1 MIKSPWD
8 AALETGSVES
18 AFQEEPVWPTK
29 GNYVAPAVDA
39 YEEALRKNSLS
50 TWSGPPKN
58 TSNMY
63 TPNPAYN
70 SSSINRIVDN
80 LQKGTSGVDVYKPQ
94 LPKAWNS
101 GTPQKQQQYG
111 KWLNTVSWS
120 FNVICKK
127 LCLYTIGSISSAVKG
142 LLSTTA
148 SNEKEEQ
155 PHSPFP
161 TIPDVSNDPALPLES
176 KLISVTDTKRET
188 SSSPFPAI
196 LDINVNSEIISEDI
210 EQIQKTEYLKT
221 CLRPESPFPFIPD
234 VTLEPEVVE
243 KDITQMRTSPLPT
256 TSSDSETVRNSDQ
269 LQRNVSIAENSVSH
283 ISNLNSATATV
294 SQIKSGDVSDLH
306 AEVAFPDIPAANEF
320 TQSNTFIFQPP
331 LRKYEP
337 VSLTAKKYKIKEP
350 KVDVPTEIKSQYDFA
365 LADSECKVVERIYS
379 EGTANNIRSLQSEMF
394 ESQGHF
400 NASRSCSP
408 YPVYIPS
415 PFIEPTSLPNKELIT
430 SNSNITQSPLKVDP
444 EDVIQM
450 PHCESNAEK
459 RLRDSTITG
468 NKTVSN
474 NVKSQQKCFSE
485 LRDIQF
491 CYAVANGKTS
501 DVNKKFSAA
510 EEKTEIEENE
520 IQKRLKEMK
529 SIREGR
535 GSDAL
540 YETTD
545 DLTETTST
553 ATNKSMTSIKV
564 NGVLASTETKQSNT
578 VDEDSCK
585 SHSEK
590 LKCWDK
596 EQNTSGEDTNIPE
609 LLCKKPPDAI
619 IGARP
624 LFGQLDITSEFKKAI
639 VGRSKSLQSKR
650 SRAESKQIE
659 KCPAESK
666 IKAEKLE
673 NIETEDITA
682 DSKMSTQMKGTTKA
696 EITKMQASEHEEIEK
711 IYFQQEREYEVDIQT
726 TKDNFDLSSVL
737 QSIGKPD
744 KAKYEVEYFQPHSY
758 AVANTRDMTVR
769 RVQSCKTN
777 GISKSSC
784 VNSNLNVCKEGV
796 YTMQKQNTNNEE
808 GEEYIKVPVKSLIQ
822 NFEQCSMP
830 AMRYKQI
837 RDPLPD
843 IVDKLSSTRAQ
854 SQNNWSE
861 ENKISYIPEKHV
873 SMGTTAEDYNLKKAE
888 KEFEHLFY
896 IANTSVKTQ
905 PYFPKL
911 EIQNFQQSENS
922 SFCRYS
928 SHVNPSQQIILHS
941 SSNAANSATNSIA
954 EEATQKGKFVLCT
967 CLMHM

>member
-1 MIKSPWD
+1 M
-8 AALETGSVES
+8 
-18 AFQEEPVWPTK
+18 
-29 GNYVAPAVDA
+29 
-39 YEEALRKNSLS
+39 
-50 TWSGPPKN
+50 
-58 TSNMY
+58 
-63 TPNPAYN
+63 
-70 SSSINRIVDN
+70 
-80 LQKGTSGVDVYKPQ
+80 
-94 LPKAWNS
+94 
-101 GTPQKQQQYG
+101 
-111 KWLNTVSWS
+111 
-120 FNVICKK
+120 C
-127 LCLYTIGSISSAVKG
+127 TIGSISSAVKG

-148 SNEKEEQ
+148 SNEKEER

-161 TIPDVSNDPALPLES
+161 TIPDISKDPAPPLES
-176 KLISVTDTKRET
+176 KLNISVTDTKCQN
-188 SSSPFPAI
+188 SSSPFPTI
-196 LDINVNSEIISEDI
+196 PDINVKGEIINEDI
-210 EQIQKTEYLKT
+210 EQFQKTESLKS

-234 VTLEPEVVE
+234 VTLNPEVVE
-243 KDITQMRTSPLPT
+243 KDITQMRTSPLPIA
-256 TSSDSETVRNSDQ
+256 SSDSETVHNSDE
-269 LQRNVSIAENSVSH
+269 LRDVSAAENSVSN
-283 ISNLNSATATV
+283 ICNLDSVTATV
-294 SQIKSGDVSDLH
+294 SQIIPEGDVADLQRK
-306 AEVAFPDIPAANEF
+306 APVAFPEIPAADVF
-320 TQSNTFIFQPP
+320 TQSNTFLFQPP
-331 LRKYEP
+331 LRRYEP
-337 VSLTAKKYKIKEP
+337 VSLTAKKYTIKES
-350 KVDVPTEIKSQYDFA
+350 KVEIPMEIKPQYNFA

-415 PFIEPTSLPNKELIT
+415 PSIEPTSLQNEVHIT
-430 SNSNITQSPLKVDP
+430 SNSNITQPPLRIDP
-444 EDVIQM
+444 GDVIQM

-468 NKTVSN
+468 NETVSN

-491 CYAVANGKTS
+491 CYAIANGETS
-501 DVNKKFSAA
+501 DVNNKFSTVA
-510 EEKTEIEENE
+510 EKTQIEENE

-529 SIREGR
+529 NVREGR
-535 GSDAL
+535 SPDAL
-540 YETTD
+540 HETKD
-545 DLTETTST
+545 NLTEPSCS
-553 ATNKSMTSIKV
+553 ATNKSITNVKV
-564 NGVLASTETKQSNT
+564 NGISASTETKQSIA
-578 VDEDSCK
+578 VEEDNCK
-585 SHSEK
+585 VYSEK
-590 LKCWDK
+590 SNCCDK
-596 EQNTSGEDTNIPE
+596 GQTTTSEDTNIPE

-639 VGRSKSLQSKR
+639 VGRSKSLQTKR

-696 EITKMQASEHEEIEK
+696 EITKMLASEHEEIEK

-726 TKDNFDLSSVL
+726 SKDNFDLSSVL
-737 QSIGKPD
+737 QGIGTPD
-744 KAKYEVEYFQPHSY
+744 KAEYEVEYFQPHSY
-758 AVANTRDMTVR
+758 AVANTRDMTIREVH
-769 RVQSCKTN
+769 SCKTN
-777 GISKSSC
+777 GISKSSR
-784 VNSNLNVCKEGV
+784 VNSNLNVSKEGV
-796 YTMQKQNTNNEE
+796 NTMQNQKTNNEE
-808 GEEYIKVPVKSLIQ
+808 GEEYRKVPVKSLIQ

-843 IVDKLSSTRAQ
+843 IVDKLSSTRAL

-861 ENKISYIPEKHV
+861 ENKISYTPEKHIYMN
-873 SMGTTAEDYNLKKAE
+873 STAEDYNLKKAE

-911 EIQNFQQSENS
+911 EMQNFHQSENS

-928 SHVNPSQQIILHS
+928 SHVNPSQQIISYS
-941 SSNAANSATNSIA
+941 STNAANSATNSFV
-954 EEATQKGKFVLCT
+954 EEATQKGKFCFVHLFDACINYHQYPYYGILLT
-967 CLMHM
+967 LENSI